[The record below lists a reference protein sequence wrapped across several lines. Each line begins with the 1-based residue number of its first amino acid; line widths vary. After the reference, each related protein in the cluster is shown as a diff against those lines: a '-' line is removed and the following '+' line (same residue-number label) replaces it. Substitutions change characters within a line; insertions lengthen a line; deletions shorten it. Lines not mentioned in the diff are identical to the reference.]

1 MFLSYKQIKKINNEI
16 NKEILIGKKGITE
29 NTVKMIKKLVNKK
42 SALKIRVLKNCPLSL
57 EEIYSLFEKEFFVL
71 QKRGRT
77 FVILDRNYFKEKQ
90 SFKNKNSNHK

>member
-1 MFLSYKQIKKINNEI
+1 MFLSYREIKRINKEI

-29 NTVKMIKKLVNKK
+29 STLKMIKTLIKK
-42 SALKIRVLKNCPLSL
+42 KKALKIRVLKNCPLDL

-77 FVILDRNYFKEKQ
+77 FVILDRNYFGEKQ
-90 SFKNKNSNHK
+90 NFKNKN